1 MIVVK
6 LLPMLLVSRMPLVET
21 EKPAHAHYA
30 LVFRE
35 TEITY
40 EEVPF
45 LHVGKTGFD
54 TGDPVR
60 ASPARIDL
68 VVAAA
73 MAGDYAVELEGDVRG
88 EFVEIPGLAEQG
100 DEVERR
106 PEVVTAER
114 FHPVRPH
121 AATRQVCLFGIS
133 LNRILLRTS
142 PQRRGGRR

>member
-1 MIVVK
+1 MVEIAVDAEAPPLALADEIADPHRRPERMGGHVIDEGVLGDV
-6 LLPMLLVSRMPLVET
+6 LLER
-21 EKPAHAHYA
+21 
-30 LVFRE
+30 
-35 TEITY
+35 
-40 EEVPF
+40 
-45 LHVGKTGFD
+45 LHVGETGFD

-73 MAGDYAVELEGDVRG
+73 MAGDYAVELEGDVRC

-100 DEVERR
+100 DEVECR

-121 AATRQVCLFGIS
+121 AAL
-133 LNRILLRTS
+133 
-142 PQRRGGRR
+142 GRFAYLGFRSTVFY